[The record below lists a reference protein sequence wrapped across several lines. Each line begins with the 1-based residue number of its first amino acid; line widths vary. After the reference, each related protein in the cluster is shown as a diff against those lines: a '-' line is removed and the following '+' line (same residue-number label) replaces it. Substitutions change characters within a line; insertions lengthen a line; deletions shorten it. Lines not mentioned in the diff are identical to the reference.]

1 MVSIIPFYIR
11 SRASKPLQN
20 TIFYCY
26 FYIMFLHWFPDSLA
40 ICVGDFNGTPDSEPI
55 QILKSDG
62 LLLDSREISKTPP
75 YGTVGTTNQFNLNA
89 PMKNRIDYIFVTKNI
104 HVNKY
109 GTLNE
114 FQYGHYPSDHF
125 PIMIEAEF

>member
-1 MVSIIPFYIR
+1 MKDKVSGKEFYFFSVHFDHIGKVAR
-11 SRASKPLQN
+11 HESAL
-20 TIFYCY
+20 
-26 FYIMFLHWFPDSLA
+26 IMLANIKKIAGDSPA

-104 HVNKY
+104 HVN
-109 GTLNE
+109 N
-114 FQYGHYPSDHF
+114 
-125 PIMIEAEF
+125 MVR

>member
-1 MVSIIPFYIR
+1 MWY
-11 SRASKPLQN
+11 AKM
-20 TIFYCY
+20 Y
-26 FYIMFLHWFPDSLA
+26 FSEKKEVFQFDSYG
-40 ICVGDFNGTPDSEPI
+40 VQGVPSTYKE
-55 QILKSDG
+55 SDG

-89 PMKNRIDYIFVTKNI
+89 PMKNRIDYIFVTKGI
-104 HVNKY
+104 QVNKY

-114 FQYGHYPSDHF
+114 CQYGHFSSDHF